1 MRREYFMVGIIGY
14 GVYIPRYRIKTEEI
28 ARVWGESGENLAQG
42 LGVFEK
48 SVPGPDEDVATISV
62 EAARNAVK
70 YARIDPKD
78 IGAVYVGSE
87 SHPYAVKPT
96 GTIVA
101 EAIEC
106 TYEMT
111 CADFEFACKA
121 GTAAIQTCMGL
132 VDSDMI
138 KIGLA
143 IGSDTAQGRPGDA
156 LEYSAAAGGVA
167 ILVGKKKPVA
177 TIETTVSF
185 TTDTPDFWR
194 REGEDFPSHGARFT
208 GEPAYF
214 RHVGEC
220 AKLLLKKTGTTVND
234 WDYFVFHMPNGKFPI
249 AMGRQLGV
257 PPEKLED
264 SLVVQQIGN
273 TYSGSAMMGLAKL
286 LDIAEPGSKIF
297 MVSYGS
303 GAGSDAFA
311 IKVEEEIL
319 KHRGEVPTVDDYVH
333 RKTYVE
339 YATYAKY
346 RRKIKALG

>member
-1 MRREYFMVGIIGY
+1 MVGIVGY
-14 GVYIPRYRIKTEEI
+14 GVYIPRYRIKTETI
-28 ARVWGESGENLAQG
+28 AEVWGEDGPALAKG

-70 YARIDPKD
+70 LGEINPKE
-78 IGAVYVGSE
+78 IGALYVGSE

-101 EAIEC
+101 EAIGC
-106 TYEMT
+106 THDLT

-132 VDSDMI
+132 VSSDMI

-156 LEYSAAAGGVA
+156 LEYSAAAGGA
-167 ILVGKKKPVA
+167 AYLIGKKDPIA
-177 TIETTVSF
+177 TIEDTTSY
-185 TTDTPDFWR
+185 TSDTPDFWR

-214 RHVGEC
+214 RHVGEA
-220 AKLLLKKTGTTVND
+220 AKSMFKKTKTSVD
-234 WDYFVFHMPNGKFPI
+234 DYDYFVFHMPNGKFPL
-249 AMGRQLGV
+249 AMGAQLGV
-257 PPEKLED
+257 PKEKLED
-264 SLVVQQIGN
+264 SLVVRQIGN
-273 TYSGSAMMGLAKL
+273 TYSGSAMIGLARI
-286 LDIAEPGSKIF
+286 LDIAKPGSRIF

-303 GAGSDAFA
+303 GAGADAFV
-311 IKVEEEIL
+311 IRVEDEIEN
-319 KHRGEVPTVDDYVH
+319 HRGEVPTVDDYIA
-333 RKTYVE
+333 RRTYVS
-339 YATYAKY
+339 YSTYAKY
-346 RRKIKALG
+346 RRKIVALA

>member
-1 MRREYFMVGIIGY
+1 MVGIVGY
-14 GVYIPRYRIKTEEI
+14 GVYVPRYRIKTGDI
-28 ARVWGESGENLAQG
+28 ANVWGADPNIGKA

-70 YARIDPKD
+70 YGRIDPTK

-101 EAIEC
+101 EAIGC
-106 TYEMT
+106 TADIT
-111 CADFEFACKA
+111 CADYEFACKA

-132 VDSDMI
+132 VQSEMVEL
-138 KIGLA
+138 GLA

-167 ILVGKKKPVA
+167 IIVGDKKPVA
-177 TIETTVSF
+177 TIEDTVSY

-214 RHVGEC
+214 RHVGEG
-220 AKLLLKKTGTTVND
+220 AKSLFRKTKTTVD
-234 WDYFVFHMPNGKFPI
+234 DYDYFVFHMPNGKFPI
-249 AMGRQLGV
+249 SMGRQLGV

-264 SLVVQQIGN
+264 GLVVRSIGN
-273 TYSGSAMMGLAKL
+273 TYSASAMMGLARI

-303 GAGSDAFA
+303 GAGSDAFV
-311 IKVEEEIL
+311 IKVEKEIE
-319 KHRGEVPTVDDYVH
+319 KHRGQVPTVDDYIE
-333 RKTYVE
+333 RKTYVD
-339 YATYAKY
+339 YSVYAKY
-346 RRKIKALG
+346 RRKIVALG

>member
-1 MRREYFMVGIIGY
+1 MVGIQGY

-28 ARVWGESGENLAQG
+28 ARVWGEPGERLAKG

-62 EAARNAVK
+62 EAARNAIK
-70 YARIDPKD
+70 YAGTDAAD

-106 TYEMT
+106 SYEIT
-111 CADFEFACKA
+111 CADYEFACKA

-132 VDSDMI
+132 VDSNMI

-167 ILVGKKKPVA
+167 ILVGKENPVA
-177 TIETTVSF
+177 TIETTTSF

-214 RHVGEC
+214 RHVGEG
-220 AKLLLKKTGTTVND
+220 AKLLFKKTKTEVDD
-234 WDYFVFHMPNGKFPI
+234 WDYFIFHMPNGKFPI

-264 SLVVQQIGN
+264 SLVVRQIGN
-273 TYSGSAMMGLAKL
+273 TYSASAMMGLARV
-286 LDIAEPGSKIF
+286 LDIAKPGEKIF
-297 MVSYGS
+297 LVSYGS
-303 GAGSDAFA
+303 GAGADAFS
-311 IKVEEEIL
+311 ITVEDEIEN
-319 KHRGEVPTVDDYVH
+319 HRGRVPTVDDYVA

-339 YATYAKY
+339 YAIYAKY